1 MKSRIISDNASRL
14 IGFQLSSV
22 LTAIDYITLKFV
34 KYPLCS
40 DGHFADGMVI
50 DIDAGF
56 SVRNCNIDRIF
67 MKNQGVQ
74 VFQQGSKNLIDLI
87 GMEVGGVSCYENG
100 EFGMVFENATEVR
113 LLVSAEGFDS
123 FEILWEQRSCV

>member
-1 MKSRIISDNASRL
+1 MKNRTISDNSSRL
-14 IGFQLSSV
+14 IGLQLASV

-40 DGHFADGMVI
+40 DGNFSDGMVI

-56 SVRNCNIDRIF
+56 SV
-67 MKNQGVQ
+67 KNSNFDMVFLKKEGLQ

-87 GMEVGGVSCYENG
+87 GMEIGSVSCYENG
-100 EFGMVFENATEVR
+100 DFRMVFENATEVR
-113 LLVSAEGFDS
+113 LLMSAEGFDS
-123 FEILWEQRSCV
+123 FEILWE